1 MYRIHHPFGLKL
13 LTRLRLGSSHLSKHR
28 FKHNFKNCIN
38 PLCTCSLEIE
48 TTKHFFLHC
57 HYYSVFHITFLND
70 LNNIS
75 PHFAL
80 FHEDVSVKTL
90 LYGNPMFDENDSQKI
105 LETSIR
111 YTRDSK
117 RFTGGLLW
125 PFILFVC
132 HSLQ

>member
-75 PHFAL
+75 PQFAL
-80 FHEDVSVKTL
+80 FHEGVSVKTL

-117 RFTGGLLW
+117 RFSGGLL
-125 PFILFVC
+125 
-132 HSLQ
+132 